1 MNKFKGYMLVSDF
14 DGTLINK
21 NGQISN
27 ENIEAINYFVK
38 NGGMFC
44 GATGRTHLN
53 VAPYKKLLPVQSP
66 WILFNGGG
74 VYDFEHE
81 RFLHEELI
89 NAEDL
94 KPLVAKVVEAI
105 PHINVQVCTSKT
117 LYLVNPN
124 ALPDVM
130 VVEEGQEHENV
141 MIDDIKLPWIKL
153 MFQGRAGDLRK
164 AEEIISTD
172 LNLETYRYFYSGV
185 AYLEIMSKS
194 VSKGSG
200 LHVLKGI
207 LKNDIHHF
215 CAIGDYYNDVEMLIE
230 ADVSAAPDNAPE
242 DIKAYASVVV
252 KDHDEHAVKDFI
264 EWIEGH
270 IVKTD
275 ELTKKSAGDTL

>member
-1 MNKFKGYMLVSDF
+1 MNKFKGYILVSDF

-21 NGQISN
+21 NGKISD
-27 ENIEAINYFVK
+27 ENIQAINYFVE

-53 VAPYKKLLPVQSP
+53 VEPYKKLLPVQSP

-74 VYDFEHE
+74 VYDFEKE
-81 RFLHEELI
+81 RFLYEDII

-94 KPLVAKVVEAI
+94 KPLVAKVLEVI
-105 PHINVQVCTSKT
+105 PHINIQICTSKM

-130 VVEEGQEHENV
+130 VVEEGQEYEDV
-141 MIDDIKLPWIKL
+141 KIDEIEYPWIKL
-153 MFQGRAGDLRK
+153 MFQGRGEDLKRVEK
-164 AEEIISTD
+164 IVSMN

-185 AYLEIMSKS
+185 AYLEVMGKN

-200 LHVLKGI
+200 LHALKEI
-207 LKNDIHHF
+207 LKDEIHHF

-230 ADVSAAPDNAPE
+230 ADISAAPDNAPE
-242 DIKAYASVVV
+242 DIKAHTSVVV

-264 EWIEGH
+264 EWIEEKF
-270 IVKTD
+270 I
-275 ELTKKSAGDTL
+275 